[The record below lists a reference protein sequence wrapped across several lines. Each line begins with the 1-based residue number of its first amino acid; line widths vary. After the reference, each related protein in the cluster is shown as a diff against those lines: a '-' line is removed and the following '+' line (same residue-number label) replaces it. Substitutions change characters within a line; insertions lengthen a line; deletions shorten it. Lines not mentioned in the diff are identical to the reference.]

1 MSQSIIIELLVLSN
15 FSNLKHVM
23 NEFLTIN
30 TLSSNT
36 STAYKGHFFAK
47 DK

>member
-23 NEFLTIN
+23 SEFLTIN
-30 TLSSNT
+30 TLASNT
-36 STAYKGHFFAK
+36 PTAYKGHFLAR